1 MSDPGVDQDYEPVD
15 DVVYI
20 PLEDLVVDPQNIR
33 GGAWDGDPELIKSI
47 ERTGIHQPL
56 VVRPFEEDDDGE
68 IVWGIV
74 AGSRRYNAAIDAG
87 LDQAPCRIMDLD
99 DTEAMLYSME
109 ENRNRRPTARW
120 RDIEFVGEIAER
132 LNGGATK
139 SEIYGAI
146 QESVGMSYPTIQRY
160 HRIYKL
166 PEKTK
171 ALLREPEDLTQG
183 QRDYLRSTPD
193 YTPSKLPLT
202 LKTLE
207 VVWNH
212 LRDWDERDQVAAALQ
227 LDDFDSDVRGDL
239 AEDWADNPD
248 ASLDDLVAG
257 PVKRGKETRSIQF
270 DREILEAL
278 GDAAM
283 DRQTPATKLIDLI
296 VKRWLKNEGYLK

>member
-1 MSDPGVDQDYEPVD
+1 M
-15 DVVYI
+15 
-20 PLEDLVVDPQNIR
+20 VDPQNIR

-56 VVRPFEEDDDGE
+56 VVRLLEEDDEGD

-87 LDQAPCRIMDLD
+87 LNEAPCRMMDLD
-99 DTEAMLYSME
+99 DTKAMLYSME
-109 ENRNRRPTARW
+109 ENRNRSPTARW
-120 RDIEFVGEIAER
+120 RDIEFVGEVAER
-132 LNGGATK
+132 LNGDTTK
-139 SEIYGAI
+139 SDIYGAI
-146 QESVGMSYPTIQRY
+146 EESVGMSYPTVQRY

-183 QRDYLRSTPD
+183 QRDYLRSIPD

-202 LKTLE
+202 LTTLE
-207 VVWNH
+207 VVWEH
-212 LRDWDERDQVAAALQ
+212 LQGWDERDQVAAALQ
-227 LDDFDSDVRGDL
+227 LDDFDSDVRDGL

-248 ASLDDLVAG
+248 ASLDELVAG

-270 DREILEAL
+270 DRETLEAL

-296 VKRWLKNEGYLK
+296 VNRWLKNEDYLE

>member
-1 MSDPGVDQDYEPVD
+1 MD
-15 DVVYI
+15 DVVFI
-20 PLEDLVVDPQNIR
+20 PLDDLMVDPQNIR

-56 VVRPFEEDDDGE
+56 VVRLLEEDDEGD

-87 LDQAPCRIMDLD
+87 LNEAPCRMMDLD
-99 DTEAMLYSME
+99 DTKAMLYSME
-109 ENRNRRPTARW
+109 ENRNRSPTARW
-120 RDIEFVGEIAER
+120 RDIEFVGEVAER
-132 LNGGATK
+132 LNGDTTK
-139 SEIYGAI
+139 SDIYGAI
-146 QESVGMSYPTIQRY
+146 EESVGMSYPTVQRY

-183 QRDYLRSTPD
+183 QRDYLRSIPD

-202 LKTLE
+202 LTTLE
-207 VVWNH
+207 VVWEH
-212 LRDWDERDQVAAALQ
+212 LQGWDERDQVAAALQ
-227 LDDFDSDVRGDL
+227 LDDFDSDVRDGL

-248 ASLDDLVAG
+248 ASLDELVAG

-270 DREILEAL
+270 DRETLEAL

-296 VKRWLKNEGYLK
+296 VNRWLKNEDYLE

>member
-1 MSDPGVDQDYEPVD
+1 MSTPGVGQDYERVEG
-15 DVVYI
+15 VVFI
-20 PLEDLVVDPQNIR
+20 PLGDLVVDPQNIR
-33 GGAWDGDPELIKSI
+33 GGAWDPDSELIKSI

-56 VVRPFEEDDDGE
+56 VVRLLEEDDEGD

-87 LDQAPCRIMDLD
+87 LDEAPCRKMDLD

-139 SEIYGAI
+139 SEIYGTI

-160 HRIYKL
+160 HHIYKL

-171 ALLREPEDLTQG
+171 ALVREPEDLTQG
-183 QRDYLRSTPD
+183 QRDYLRSIPD
-193 YTPSKLPLT
+193 YAPDKLRLT
-202 LKTLE
+202 LETLD
-207 VVWNH
+207 VVWRH
-212 LRDWDERDQVAAALQ
+212 LPDWDERDQVVAALQ
-227 LDDFDSDVRGDL
+227 LEDFDSDVRDDL
-239 AEDWADNPD
+239 AEEWADDPD
-248 ASLDDLVAG
+248 ASLDELVAD

-270 DREILEAL
+270 DRETLEAL

-283 DRQTPATKLIDLI
+283 DRQTPATKLIDQI
-296 VKRWLKNEGYLK
+296 VNRWLKNEDYFE

>member
-1 MSDPGVDQDYEPVD
+1 MTITGVEQDYEPVD
-15 DVVYI
+15 DVVFI
-20 PLEDLVVDPQNIR
+20 PLEDLMVDPQNIR

-56 VVRPFEEDDDGE
+56 VVRPLEEDDEGD

-87 LDQAPCRIMDLD
+87 LEKAPCRMMDLN
-99 DTEAMLYSME
+99 DTDAMLYSME
-109 ENRNRRPTARW
+109 ENRNRRPTALW

-132 LNGGATK
+132 LNGGDTK
-139 SEIYGAI
+139 AEIYGVI

-183 QRDYLRSTPD
+183 QRDYLRSTPAYSPD
-193 YTPSKLPLT
+193 QLPLNVS
-202 LKTLE
+202 TLE
-207 VVWNH
+207 IVWKY
-212 LRDWDERDQVAAALQ
+212 LRKWEERDQVAAALE
-227 LDDFDSDVRGDL
+227 LNDFNSDVREDL
-239 AEDWADNPD
+239 AEKWAENPD
-248 ASLDDLVAG
+248 ATLDDLVAG

-270 DREILEAL
+270 QRETLDAL

-283 DRQTPATKLIDLI
+283 DRQTPAIKLIELI
-296 VKRWLKNEGYLK
+296 VNRWLKNEGYLE